1 MKVTDNI
8 GRGFACL
15 PGPVRAAFWL
25 VCASASFLLM
35 MSLAR
40 RLSGDIDMLV
50 IVFWRALF
58 GVMFMLPWLARNGLG
73 VMRTTKIKGHMMRTL
88 MAYGGMLC
96 MFYAATM
103 MPLADITSIAFARP
117 MLASMLAIMILGEP
131 MLARRWGATAVG
143 LIGALI
149 IIRPGII
156 ELNVGIWVVIGA
168 VVINSGFAVM
178 AKYLLRTD
186 APDTTA
192 LYMTTFLTPLALV
205 PALFVWQWPTLD
217 QFMWLLLFGALGM
230 ISQRTL
236 VRAYH
241 AADATLVLSFDFLKL
256 PLAALIGLVLFS
268 EFPDFWVWA
277 GGGVICASAVY
288 ITRREARLGT
298 GTSA

>member
-1 MKVTDNI
+1 MTRAQSLRQGFDN
-8 GRGFACL
+8 L
-15 PGPVRAAFWL
+15 PGVIRAPFWL
-25 VCASASFLLM
+25 ICASICFLLM

-40 RLSGDIDMLV
+40 GLSVEIDMLV
-50 IVFWRALF
+50 IVFWRAVF
-58 GVMFMLPWLARNGLG
+58 GIMFMLPWLARNGLG
-73 VMRTTKIKGHMMRTL
+73 VMRTTKIKGHMLRTL

-103 MPLADITSIAFARP
+103 MPLADITSIAFTRP

-149 IIRPGII
+149 IIRPGLI
-156 ELNVGIWVVIGA
+156 EFNAGIWVVAGA

-192 LYMTTFLTPLALV
+192 MYMTVFLTPLALV

-230 ISQRTL
+230 ASQRAL

-241 AADATLVLSFDFLKL
+241 AADATLVLSYDFLKL
-256 PLAALIGLVLFS
+256 PLSALIGFVLFS
-268 EFPDFWVWA
+268 EAPDIWVWA
-277 GGGVICASAVY
+277 GGGVICVSAIY
-288 ITRREARLGT
+288 ITRRESQLGSGT
-298 GTSA
+298 GA

>member
-1 MKVTDNI
+1 MNVISSI
-8 GRGFACL
+8 GRSFAGL
-15 PGPVRAAFWL
+15 PSPFRAAFWL
-25 VCASASFLLM
+25 VCASVSFLLM

-40 RLSGDIDMLV
+40 QLSHDIDMLV
-50 IVFWRALF
+50 IVFWRAVF
-58 GVMFMLPWLARNGLG
+58 GVMFMLPWLTRNGIG
-73 VMRTTKIKGHMMRTL
+73 VMRTNKIKGHMMRTV

-103 MPLADITSIAFARP
+103 MPLADITSIAFTRP
-117 MLASMLAIMILGEP
+117 ILASMLAIMILGEP

-149 IIRPGII
+149 IIRPGFA
-156 ELNVGIWVVIGA
+156 EYNVGIWVVAGA

-186 APDTTA
+186 PPDTTA
-192 LYMTTFLTPLALV
+192 MYMTTFLTPLALV
-205 PALFVWQWPTLD
+205 PALFVWQWPTWE
-217 QFMWLLLFGALGM
+217 QFAWLLLFGALGM
-230 ISQRTL
+230 ASQRTL

-256 PLAALIGLVLFS
+256 PLAAMIGFFLFA
-268 EFPDFWVWA
+268 ELPDIWVWV

-288 ITRREARLGT
+288 ITRREAQLGRGT
-298 GTSA
+298 GA

>member
-1 MKVTDNI
+1 MNGRNAI
-8 GRGFACL
+8 RRGFAGL
-15 PGPVRAAFWL
+15 PGPIRAAFWL
-25 VCASASFLLM
+25 SCASVTFLLM

-40 RLSGDIDMLV
+40 FLSDDIPLLV
-50 IVFWRALF
+50 IVFWRAVL
-58 GVMFMLPWLARNGLG
+58 GVAFMMPWLARNGLG
-73 VMRTTKIKGHMMRTL
+73 VMRTDKIKGHMMRSL

-117 MLASMLAIMILGEP
+117 VLASMLAIMILGEP
-131 MLARRWGATAVG
+131 MLARRWGATAMG
-143 LIGALI
+143 LIGAFI
-149 IIRPGII
+149 IIRPGFV
-156 ELNVGIWVVIGA
+156 EFNSGIWVVCGA

-186 APDTTA
+186 PPDTTA
-192 LYMTTFLTPLALV
+192 LYMAVFLTPLALA
-205 PALFVWQWPTLD
+205 PALFVWQWPTWD

-241 AADATLVLSFDFLKL
+241 AADATMVLSLDFLKL
-256 PLAALIGLVLFS
+256 PLAAIIGFALFS
-268 EFPDFWVWA
+268 ELPDIWVWL

-288 ITRREARLGT
+288 ITRREAIAAR
-298 GTSA
+298 S

>member
-1 MKVTDNI
+1 MSAISSI
-8 GRGFACL
+8 GPGFAGL
-15 PGPVRAAFWL
+15 PGPFRAAFWL
-25 VCASASFLLM
+25 VCASVSFLLM

-40 RLSGDIDMLV
+40 QLSGDIDMLV
-50 IVFWRALF
+50 IVFWRAVL
-58 GVMFMLPWLARNGLG
+58 GVVFMLPWLARNGIG
-73 VMRTTKIKGHMMRTL
+73 VMRTDKIKGHMMRTA

-103 MPLADITSIAFARP
+103 MPLADITSIAFTRP
-117 MLASMLAIMILGEP
+117 ILASMLAIMILGEP
-131 MLARRWGATAVG
+131 MLARRWGATGIG

-149 IIRPGII
+149 IIRPGFADY
-156 ELNVGIWVVIGA
+156 NVGIWVVAGA

-192 LYMTTFLTPLALV
+192 MFMTVFLTPLALI
-205 PALFVWQWPTLD
+205 PALFVWQWPTWE
-217 QFMWLLLFGALGM
+217 QFAWLLLFGALGM

-256 PLAALIGLVLFS
+256 PLAAMIGFILFG
-268 EFPDFWVWA
+268 ELPDFWVWV

-288 ITRREARLGT
+288 ITRREAQLGR
-298 GTSA
+298 AQP

>member
-1 MKVTDNI
+1 MNAIDNI
-8 GRGFACL
+8 GRGFDGL

-25 VCASASFLLM
+25 VCASTSFLLM
-35 MSLAR
+35 MALAR
-40 RLSGDIDMLV
+40 VLSGDIDMLV
-50 IVFWRALF
+50 IVFWRAVF
-58 GVMFMLPWLARNGLG
+58 GIMFMLPWLARNGLG
-73 VMRTTKIKGHMMRTL
+73 VMRTGKIKGHMLRTV

-117 MLASMLAIMILGEP
+117 ILASMLAIMILGEP
-131 MLARRWGATAVG
+131 MLARRWGATAAG

-149 IIRPGII
+149 IIRPGFI
-156 ELNVGIWVVIGA
+156 EFNAGIWVVTGA

-192 LYMTTFLTPLALV
+192 MYMTVFLTPLALV
-205 PALFVWQWPTLD
+205 PALFVWQWPTLE

-230 ISQRTL
+230 ASQRSL

-256 PLAALIGLVLFS
+256 PLAAFIGFVLFS
-268 EFPDFWVWA
+268 ELPDFWVWV
-277 GGGVICASAVY
+277 GGSVICASAVY
-288 ITRREARLGT
+288 ITRRESRLGSGT
-298 GTSA
+298 GA